1 MPDKD
6 ELRHVVGRS
15 FDDLRSIR
23 LEGLEKP
30 FEELTISELVQLRPG
45 TEVADSYNVNAV
57 TDNFS
62 ASTSSILEELGNI
75 QKETMISRTVAQ
87 TRLDQLKPQFERFS
101 TGGGFRRSSASEPG
115 PSEIKLPV
123 SDDDPF
129 SA

>member
-6 ELRHVVGRS
+6 ELRHVVGRT
-15 FDDLRSIR
+15 FEDLRSIR

-45 TEVADSYNVNAV
+45 SEVADSYNVNAV

-75 QKETMISRTVAQ
+75 QKEQLISKAVAQ
-87 TRLDQLKPQFERFS
+87 TRLDQLRPQFERFAS
-101 TGGGFRRSSASEPG
+101 GGFAPRSANKPAPG
-115 PSEIKLPV
+115 EVKLPLKE
-123 SDDDPF
+123 DDDPF
-129 SA
+129 KA